1 MSDILDAL
9 LFRDGISIGIL
20 HWFAIIMVILI
31 ILFIGLGIWNVYN
44 AVYVKINTAEV
55 VEENIFVTVV
65 KKDYQASYT
74 TFSRTGKILTPI
86 YHSVSYD
93 VYLRYGEKEFSIDDE
108 KLYNRVN
115 ENEKIPAK
123 LTKYLSKAGEVLDT
137 DIEIKNDF

>member
-65 KKDYQASYT
+65 KKDY
-74 TFSRTGKILTPI
+74 
-86 YHSVSYD
+86 
-93 VYLRYGEKEFSIDDE
+93 
-108 KLYNRVN
+108 
-115 ENEKIPAK
+115 
-123 LTKYLSKAGEVLDT
+123 
-137 DIEIKNDF
+137 